1 MEFGVQTQVNRKSPK
16 DNLDMNLCGH
26 CEKITQN

>member
-26 CEKITQN
+26 YEKITQN